1 MGGKC
6 PVRSLSTS
14 CESTRNTAS
23 YPEVAEKALS
33 VSRNADTTELDKD
46 ISSLTIS
53 ENLPPEFFRFIE
65 GVIIERFND
74 QRENNY
80 QFAVVL
86 LTPHEL
92 ISIRKTKIQPLEHK
106 ELNQDRYTDSKL
118 PFFPPG
124 SEVFSNYIV
133 ARPHERKH
141 AEEILLDNFAV
152 LWKKFNEYYTEVEE
166 NCGKPRYIILYSWLM
181 PCSTCVKAII
191 DTLSHYNSARVI
203 VAYTLDWFLEQNNER
218 NRAVLKSKGITVQK
232 VPYNKFLQRKK
243 PPITTQPR
251 PMWQNRHDDQ
261 TTNFPHLPL
270 THSTTSL
277 QTQYPVQPHAQLH
290 HSHQQNSH
298 NVASATHNNYYTGM
312 TPNPHGMYGNPHTYR
327 DFPPRFPPPATSQQ
341 PTNNS
346 FQNSPHFYGQRF

>member
-124 SEVFSNYIV
+124 SELFSNYVV
-133 ARPHERKH
+133 ARPHEGKH
-141 AEEILLDNFAV
+141 AEEILLENFAV
-152 LWKKFNEYYTEVEE
+152 LWMKFNEYYAKKVEK
-166 NCGKPRYIILYSWLM
+166 NCGEPRYIILYSWLM

-191 DTLSHYNSARVI
+191 DSLSHYNSARVI
-203 VAYTLDWFLEQNNER
+203 IAYTLDWVLEQNNER

-232 VPYNKFLQRKK
+232 VPYNKVLQPKK

-251 PMWQNRHDDQ
+251 PMCDDQ

-277 QTQYPVQPHAQLH
+277 QTQYQVQPHAQLH

-298 NVASATHNNYYTGM
+298 TVASATHNNYYTGM
-312 TPNPHGMYGNPHTYR
+312 TPNPHGTYANPHTYR
-327 DFPPRFPPPATSQQ
+327 DFPPQFPPHTTSQQ

-346 FQNSPHFYGQRF
+346 FQNSPPFYGQRF